1 MARSTMTMRAILS
14 LLLLVLASSASA
26 LGYNGARGLW
36 YDRAHAG
43 HGIDVELIGS
53 TAFVVLYTFDA
64 AGEPEWYIAQGALTN
79 GAIDADL
86 LRFRY
91 DAQAHAQVPDG
102 VAGHFSLHYD
112 AARNAGNCAD
122 GVD

>member
-1 MARSTMTMRAILS
+1 MRAIFC
-14 LLLLVLASSASA
+14 LLLLCFSPGAAA

-53 TAFVVLYTFDA
+53 TAFVVPYTFDA
-64 AGEPEWYIAQGALTN
+64 AGEPEWYTAQGTLVN
-79 GAIDADL
+79 GALDADL

-91 DAQAHAQVPDG
+91 DAAAHSQVLDG
-102 VAGHFSLHYD
+102 VAGHFNL
-112 AARNAGNCAD
+112 R
-122 GVD
+122 